1 MNEPEA
7 QKLRTE
13 FQGVETR
20 LDGLE
25 ERLDVFETR
34 INERLDQSE
43 KQRDERFDK
52 IETRLDSIDKSLKK
66 LDEDI
71 RGNGKDGLNVRIARL
86 ETIKNWVV
94 WIIPL
99 TIVPLITAVLGAFV
113 AHYFELLGK

>member
-1 MNEPEA
+1 M
-7 QKLRTE
+7 
-13 FQGVETR
+13 ETR
-20 LDGLE
+20 LDGVEKHLNGLE
-25 ERLDVFETR
+25 KR
-34 INERLDQSE
+34 INERLEQSE
-43 KQRDERFDK
+43 KQRDKRFDQ

>member
-13 FQGVETR
+13 FQGVEKR

-25 ERLDVFETR
+25 TRL
-34 INERLDQSE
+34 NERLDQSE

-52 IETRLDSIDKSLKK
+52 IEARLASIDESLKK

>member
-1 MNEPEA
+1 M
-7 QKLRTE
+7 
-13 FQGVETR
+13 ETR
-20 LDGLE
+20 LDGVEKHLNGLE
-25 ERLDVFETR
+25 KR
-34 INERLDQSE
+34 INERLEQSE
-43 KQRDERFDK
+43 KQRDKRFDQ

-99 TIVPLITAVLGAFV
+99 TIVPLIAAVLGAFV